1 MKNSQQSIAL
11 PVLHV
16 IKNEEETV
24 DRNRLGILGGMEH
37 LQNGRRYSFYWIYLY
52 NIRFLCNKHV
62 TLVNK
67 KKKKK
72 TLKDKKEIL
81 AVAIAINT
89 LLIGT
94 ISRGK

>member
-37 LQNGRRYSFYWIYLY
+37 LQNGRRYSFLP
-52 NIRFLCNKHV
+52 
-62 TLVNK
+62 
-67 KKKKK
+67 
-72 TLKDKKEIL
+72 DIL
-81 AVAIAINT
+81 I
-89 LLIGT
+89 
-94 ISRGK
+94 